1 MVVVV
6 GGDEMSKYRYLTYE
20 DRKNLEAWY
29 SDGVPLQNIAD
40 RLNVHIS
47 TVYRE
52 LERGCAVKKSP
63 NTRPTYSA
71 EAAQRVIKENFKQR
85 GNGRRKEAA
94 V

>member
-1 MVVVV
+1 
-6 GGDEMSKYRYLTYE
+6 MSKYRYLTYE
-20 DRKNLEAWY
+20 DRKNLETWY
-29 SDGVPLQNIAD
+29 SDGVQLQIIAD

-71 EAAQRVIKENFKQR
+71 EAAQRIIKENFKQR